1 MQMDPP
7 LCLQIVGP
15 QGHYNI
21 MGWGGAQTNQNHLQG
36 PPSGHKCVKN
46 NWKKITLKVYLLG
59 V

>member
-36 PPSGHKCVKN
+36 PPSGHK
-46 NWKKITLKVYLLG
+46 
-59 V
+59 